1 MKYLVPL
8 VLFLTSCAGI
18 QEVSHPIDEQKQQ
31 ELLLSES
38 PVGEVDLFNVSILA
52 FIVLIL
58 LVGLWFLAWKKT
70 QKSVEGDSSST

>member
-18 QEVSHPIDEQKQQ
+18 QEVSHPIDDERQRQLV
-31 ELLLSES
+31 ERES
-38 PVGEVDLFNVSILA
+38 PVSINLLDTSILA
-52 FIVLIL
+52 GIILVL
-58 LVGLWFLAWKKT
+58 LVGLWFLAWKRT